1 MTTSGQVRDA
11 IVARLK
17 VAGLDAIP
25 AYEEERFRERS
36 ASVISVGA
44 RQTELT
50 KAGMLDYLGERYDA
64 ELGCMAEVY
73 GRRLLLT
80 AAVDIY
86 APRRRG
92 ARGCEQ
98 TAEAAAEALL
108 TGLPDGLQ
116 IEEMCWEKT
125 EWDAEYGVFVR
136 RGTARCTAYFVAQA
150 DERSAVLTD
159 FILKGVKQ

>member
-92 ARGCEQ
+92 R
-98 TAEAAAEALL
+98 AAASR
-108 TGLPDGLQ
+108 PPRP
-116 IEEMCWEKT
+116 
-125 EWDAEYGVFVR
+125 R
-136 RGTARCTAYFVAQA
+136 RRRC
-150 DERSAVLTD
+150 
-159 FILKGVKQ
+159 